1 MSISMK
7 IIGLTGSIG
16 MGKSFAT
23 AVLRGMDV
31 PVHCSD
37 EAVHELLGP
46 DGAAVEAVAAVF
58 PGVIDRRDNSIDRK
72 ALGALVF
79 GHDENRKKL
88 EAVIHPLVVAAQQRF
103 IAAQSQRRE
112 PLVVLDIPLL
122 YETGADA
129 RVDKIIVVSAPGF
142 IQRQRVMARP
152 GMTKEKF
159 EAIRATQMPDA
170 EKRRRADFVVQT
182 GIGRAFT
189 RRALTRIVQQLKV

>member
-1 MSISMK
+1 MK

-23 AVLRGMDV
+23 AVLRGMGV

-129 RVDKIIVVSAPGF
+129 RVDKVIVVSAPGF
-142 IQRQRVMARP
+142 IQRQRVMMRP

-182 GIGRAFT
+182 GIGRACT
-189 RRALTRIVQQLKV
+189 RRALTRIIQQLKV

>member
-1 MSISMK
+1 MK

-23 AVLRGMDV
+23 AVLRGMGV

-46 DGAAVEAVAAVF
+46 DGAAVGAVAVAF

-129 RVDKIIVVSAPGF
+129 RVDKVIVVSAPGF
-142 IQRQRVMARP
+142 IQRQRVMMRP

-182 GIGRAFT
+182 GIGRACT
-189 RRALTRIVQQLKV
+189 RRALTRIIQQLKV